1 MTLVSA
7 SPLLPLLI
15 TAPLLAG
22 IAAFLCR
29 PLARWLALLA
39 SLAMAGILGLLTAEV
54 LTSGP
59 LRYFIGGWQAP
70 LGINLR
76 VDGLSLVLLWSTT
89 LVNSCVVIYGFGY
102 FPSAVTGAA
111 REQSLLFWPMLLFLW
126 TALNA
131 LFLAADLFNIYV
143 CLELLSLAAVALTGL
158 AGNTAARRAAMRY
171 LLLGWFGSAC
181 YLFGVILLYREFGL
195 LDLAALG
202 EVLVWRPPVRAA
214 LAFILLALILKTALF
229 PLHIWLPPAHANAAA
244 PVSAVLSALV
254 VKASF
259 YLLMRFWLELFP
271 LPAEHVLLQFL
282 GVLGSAA
289 IFWGSFR
296 ALTADRLKLL
306 IAYST
311 VAQLGYLFLLFP
323 LLGTTDR
330 FLAWSGALYFLLAH
344 ALAKGALFLAA
355 GIAQKQT
362 GGDRLTDLAGLS
374 QTLPLTSFT
383 FALSG
388 ISLMGMPPTGGFA
401 AKWSL
406 LHAAIL
412 SGQWWWTV
420 VIASGS
426 LLTAAYLLRPLA
438 QLYRQ
443 VPAGT
448 IFSPAPVP
456 AVMQWTAFVLA
467 CSTILLGLFPAQ
479 LAILMEAGLQW
490 PEVHR

>member
-15 TAPLLAG
+15 GAPLLAA

-29 PLARWLALLA
+29 PLARWLALLGA
-39 SLAMAGILGLLTAEV
+39 LAVAGILVQLTAEV
-54 LTSGP
+54 IASGP
-59 LRYFIGGWQAP
+59 HRYVIGGWLPP

-76 VDGLSLVLLWSTT
+76 VDGLSLVLLWTT
-89 LVNSCVVIYGFGY
+89 ALVNSCVTIYALGY
-102 FPSAVTGAA
+102 FSSADIGSA
-111 REQSLLFWPMLLFLW
+111 RERSLLFWPILLFLW
-126 TALNA
+126 TALNG

-158 AGNTAARRAAMRY
+158 AGNSAARRAAMRY

-181 YLFGVILLYREFGL
+181 YLFGVVLLYREFGI
-195 LDLAALG
+195 LDLIGLG

-214 LAFILLALILKTALF
+214 LAFIFLALVLKSALF
-229 PLHIWLPPAHANAAA
+229 PLHVWLPLAHANAAA

-259 YLLMRFWLELFP
+259 YLLMRFWLQLFP
-271 LPAEHVLLQFL
+271 LPPDHLLLQFF

-323 LLGTTDR
+323 LLQTADP
-330 FLAWSGALYFLLAH
+330 FLAWSGVLYFLLAH
-344 ALAKGALFLAA
+344 ATAKAAIFLAA
-355 GIAQKQT
+355 GIVHRQT
-362 GGDRLTDLAGLS
+362 GGDRLMDLAGLS
-374 QTLPLTSFT
+374 QSLPLTSFT
-383 FALSG
+383 FALGSV
-388 ISLMGMPPTGGFA
+388 SLMGMPPTGGFA
-401 AKWSL
+401 AKWNL

-420 VIASGS
+420 IIISGS
-426 LLTAAYLLRPLA
+426 LLAAAYLFRLLA
-438 QLYRQ
+438 LLYRQ
-443 VPAGT
+443 IPAGIT
-448 IFSPAPVP
+448 RHPVP

-467 CSTILLGLFPAQ
+467 CATILLGIFPGP
-479 LAILMEAGLQW
+479 LATIMETGLQW
-490 PEVHR
+490 PEVLR